1 MSGEESSHY
10 GEAVGWEG
18 KVGGGQP
25 PCKETAD
32 PVLQA
37 EPVGQLQTNL
47 SEDMQMQ
54 QPSLSLKLAGSA

>member
-1 MSGEESSHY
+1 MAGEESSHY
-10 GEAVGWEG
+10 GETVGWEG

-37 EPVGQLQTNL
+37 EPVGLLKMNL
-47 SEDMQMQ
+47 SEAMQMQ
-54 QPSLSLKLAGSA
+54 QLSVSLKLAGSA